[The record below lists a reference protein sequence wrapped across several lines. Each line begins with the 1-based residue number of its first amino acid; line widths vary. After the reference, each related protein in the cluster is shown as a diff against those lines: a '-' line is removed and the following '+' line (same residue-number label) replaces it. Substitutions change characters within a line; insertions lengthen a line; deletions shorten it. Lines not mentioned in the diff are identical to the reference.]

1 MSRETGAGPRG
12 DRSRFIETDS
22 GLVQSKYRSAH
33 TAGDNRITI
42 FIYCRYMGFGLWEN
56 LDPTAP
62 KKMKK
67 RKPPPPPPKAEPI
80 WYNCTVTV
88 SETVNSHELDML
100 ETQDIFT
107 HMQSRLVTSASQSL
121 NLNQM
126 YYF

>member
-1 MSRETGAGPRG
+1 
-12 DRSRFIETDS
+12 
-22 GLVQSKYRSAH
+22 
-33 TAGDNRITI
+33 
-42 FIYCRYMGFGLWEN
+42 MGFGLWEN

-107 HMQSRLVTSASQSL
+107 HMQTRLVHWFTFATKSL

-126 YYF
+126 YYFQRRVGGEWFPRHARGPRRALGHV

>member
-1 MSRETGAGPRG
+1 
-12 DRSRFIETDS
+12 
-22 GLVQSKYRSAH
+22 
-33 TAGDNRITI
+33 
-42 FIYCRYMGFGLWEN
+42 MGFGLWEN

-107 HMQSRLVTSASQSL
+107 HMQSRLLTFVSSFLSNALFPETSGWRVVSATCPRTAASLGTCLIRRTCPTCSAEPC
-121 NLNQM
+121 
-126 YYF
+126 

>member
-42 FIYCRYMGFGLWEN
+42 IINCRYMGFGLWEN

-80 WYNCTVTV
+80 W
-88 SETVNSHELDML
+88 
-100 ETQDIFT
+100 
-107 HMQSRLVTSASQSL
+107 
-121 NLNQM
+121 
-126 YYF
+126 